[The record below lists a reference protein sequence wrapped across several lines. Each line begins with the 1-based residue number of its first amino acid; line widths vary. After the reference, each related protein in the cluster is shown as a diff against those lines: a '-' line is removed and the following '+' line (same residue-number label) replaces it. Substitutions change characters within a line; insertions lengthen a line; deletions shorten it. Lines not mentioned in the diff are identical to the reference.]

1 MLTGAVCPV
10 SRASPSVFHGC
21 FIVNEFSTRSTKEYE
36 KSTDSVRGQLFQATS
51 QPNQERQSIF
61 LDVIVNDFSTYT
73 YFKLNQALR
82 ESTLYRKRHCE
93 LMDYSQFHNF
103 TV

>member
-10 SRASPSVFHGC
+10 SRASPSVFHGY

-36 KSTDSVRGQLFQATS
+36 KSTDSVRGQLFQAKS

-61 LDVIVNDFSTYT
+61 LDVIVNDFST
-73 YFKLNQALR
+73 
-82 ESTLYRKRHCE
+82 
-93 LMDYSQFHNF
+93 
-103 TV
+103 